1 MGNWARSLIRISNYE
16 AETLQKG
23 LAIIVNR
30 RTHLEMKLATLD
42 AQSEL
47 EIAGARSDHLRMAQ
61 LPQFLSGQEIRKN
74 ALLTELDDALNEEAA
89 IRDQLAQAFENL
101 KKFET
106 VAETAR
112 LHQLAAIERSEQA
125 ALDEAALRS
134 HRAHI

>member
-42 AQSEL
+42 AQTEL
-47 EIAGARSDHLRMAQ
+47 EIAGARSDHQHMTQ
-61 LPQFLSGQEIRKN
+61 LPHFLTGQELRKN
-74 ALLTELDDALNEEAA
+74 ALLCELDETLNEEASV
-89 IRDQLAQAFENL
+89 RDQLTMAFENL
-101 KKFET
+101 KKFEH

-112 LHQLAAIERSEQA
+112 LHQLAAIERTEQA

-134 HRAHI
+134 HQR